1 MGKDCTV
8 AEASLVA
15 SRRPPSGLVYK
26 LGIHMKNNQ
35 TLAPQKVALRFSVSE
50 RGNLVRV
57 VRRRKFVVSGRRVVS
72 EHSSTQGSASVV
84 VSVFA
89 DRPLHPYPQSPRAP
103 HYSTTSDSHLPGLLL
118 KPKGKF
124 RLSPTPVDR
133 QVVYL
138 GRSYPPQHLQR
149 WEADSGGSAHAHS
162 SAPCRGPAGCERGCG
177 DDARGA
183 GSGRSGGSGRS

>member
-1 MGKDCTV
+1 MGVGKDCTV
-8 AEASLVA
+8 AAVGLVA
-15 SRRPPSGLVYK
+15 PRRPPSGLVYK
-26 LGIHMKNNQ
+26 LGIHTKNRQ

-72 EHSSTQGSASVV
+72 ERSSTQGSASVV

-149 WEADSGGSAHAHS
+149 L
-162 SAPCRGPAGCERGCG
+162 
-177 DDARGA
+177 
-183 GSGRSGGSGRS
+183 RSWTLS